1 MTDLT
6 VLIVDDH
13 PVVIS
18 GCKTVFAR
26 DPSIK
31 MVSAGNHKSGL
42 ESYKTHRPDVTIVDI
57 NLPDL
62 SGFDLLR
69 RIRKT
74 EPGAAVIMLSMNDE
88 PAFVARAAELGAK
101 GYLSKSDDPR
111 LLLKAVRAVA
121 KGENYIAPEL
131 AQAVAFLPGT
141 KSDSSQLGARELE
154 TLRLLAKGHRIGE
167 MAEIMGVSYKTVANT
182 TSIMKRKLK
191 ARSHSDL
198 IRIAVDMGLKS

>member
-1 MTDLT
+1 MADLV
-6 VLIVDDH
+6 VLVVDDH
-13 PVVIS
+13 PVVVS

-31 MVSAGNHKSGL
+31 VVSANDHKSGL

-69 RIRKT
+69 RIRKA
-74 EPGAAVIMLSMNDE
+74 EPDAAVIMLSMNDD
-88 PAFVARAAELGAK
+88 PGFVVRSAELGAK
-101 GYLSKSDDPR
+101 GFLSKTDDPR
-111 LLLKAVRAVA
+111 LLLKAVRSVA
-121 KGENYIAPEL
+121 KGETYITPEL
-131 AQAVAFLPGT
+131 AQTVAFAPGAA
-141 KSDSSQLGARELE
+141 SDESQLNSRELE

-167 MAEIMGVSYKTVANT
+167 MAELMGVSYKTVANT